1 MSKAPHVNHLHASHY
16 RTASKRLSEAGESA
30 KLALKMPLW
39 WKLQSFRWR
48 GKPVKRFEFI

>member
-1 MSKAPHVNHLHASHY
+1 MSTIPHIITYRANHY
-16 RTASKRLSEAGESA
+16 RIGDKRLSEAGESA